1 MSRFTP
7 ARLRFTAMILVPQA
21 IALTASI
28 IWSALLIPDLP
39 DPVATHF
46 GFAGNA
52 DGFASAAGSIAGLS
66 GIAAAM
72 MVMFAVM
79 ALAGT
84 TVGAM
89 SRILAGFGSGSVFLL
104 AALQVALLLPQRG
117 LDDARGF
124 TLPFGHLAVPFLIA
138 IAAGAAVALL
148 IEPIEEPEDTVP
160 PADPIAVT
168 EASRAVWFGRA
179 RASWILLV
187 AMSAGVPASAVP
199 AVIAHGEG
207 ETLVAV
213 LLGIGAVVL
222 ALLTAAFSSVRV
234 RVDATG
240 VHWRL
245 VPGLPERSIGYDDLD
260 DVTAVELR
268 PGDWG
273 GWGYR
278 LGPKGRAI
286 LLRGGEGLRLSRRK
300 GADMHISV
308 DDAARGAELARGYM
322 RRG

>member
-7 ARLRFTAMILVPQA
+7 ARNRFTAMLVVPSA
-21 IALTASI
+21 IALAASI
-28 IWSALLIPDLP
+28 IWSALLVPDLP

-46 GFAGNA
+46 DFTGTA
-52 DGFASAAGSIAGLS
+52 DGFGSAAGSIAGLS

-72 MVMFAVM
+72 LVMFAVM
-79 ALAGT
+79 ALAGMSS
-84 TVGAM
+84 GAM
-89 SRILAGFGSGSVFLL
+89 SRVLAGFGSGSVFLL

-124 TLPFGHLAVPFLIA
+124 TLPFGYLAVPFLIA
-138 IAAGAAVALL
+138 IAGGAAVALL
-148 IEPIEEPEDTVP
+148 IDPIEEPEDTVP

-179 RASWILLV
+179 RASWVLFV
-187 AMSAGVPASAVP
+187 ALAAGVPACAVP
-199 AVIAHGEG
+199 AVIAHRGG
-207 ETLVAV
+207 ETLIAV
-213 LLGIGAVVL
+213 LLFIGAVAL
-222 ALLTAAFSSVRV
+222 ALLTAAFASVRV
-234 RVDATG
+234 RVDSTG

-245 VPGLPERSIGYDDLD
+245 VPGLPERTVEYGDLD
-260 DVTAVELR
+260 DVSAVELKA
-268 PGDWG
+268 GDWG

-278 LGPKGRAI
+278 LGPKGKAI

-300 GADMHISV
+300 GADMYISV
-308 DDAARGAELARGYM
+308 DDAARGAELARGYL